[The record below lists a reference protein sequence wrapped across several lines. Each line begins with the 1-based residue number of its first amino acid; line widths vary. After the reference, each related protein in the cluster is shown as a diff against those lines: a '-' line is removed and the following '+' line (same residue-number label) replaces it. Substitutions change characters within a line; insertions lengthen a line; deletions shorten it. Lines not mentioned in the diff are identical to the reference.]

1 MGWFLLNY
9 IWTDFCLI
17 MYLSQKW
24 VGFPSRNV
32 RADFYHIMYLS
43 QKFDD
48 FRHIR
53 NVLMY
58 QMYLVSTTLARLA
71 GHQHQKKISKN
82 LDKISVVSPSFM
94 GCRHCVTMPHGAQ
107 RCVSVPQGLS
117 VVPPCLKGLSVV
129 PPCLMG
135 SQRCVTI
142 P

>member
-1 MGWFLLNY
+1 MGRFIFIFIDNAFMCACLKNGLVSVKLYMGRFLSYNVLVSRMGWFLLNY

-17 MYLSQKW
+17 MYLSQEW

-58 QMYLVSTTLARLA
+58 
-71 GHQHQKKISKN
+71 
-82 LDKISVVSPSFM
+82 
-94 GCRHCVTMPHGAQ
+94 
-107 RCVSVPQGLS
+107 
-117 VVPPCLKGLSVV
+117 
-129 PPCLMG
+129 
-135 SQRCVTI
+135 
-142 P
+142 